1 MELGP
6 FESLR
11 GVFSTG
17 AVLTPPMF
25 EWTQKAFGER
35 VHVISSSGGTDI
47 CGACKWLFALMDKS
61 CSYFVVV
68 VACIETLPVYAGGK
82 PHQIDRLFNYS
93 MLSHRDS
100 RQSARHGCRNL

>member
-68 VACIETLPVYAGGK
+68 VTCIETLPVYAGGK
-82 PHQIDRLFNYS
+82 PHQLI
-93 MLSHRDS
+93 
-100 RQSARHGCRNL
+100 GC